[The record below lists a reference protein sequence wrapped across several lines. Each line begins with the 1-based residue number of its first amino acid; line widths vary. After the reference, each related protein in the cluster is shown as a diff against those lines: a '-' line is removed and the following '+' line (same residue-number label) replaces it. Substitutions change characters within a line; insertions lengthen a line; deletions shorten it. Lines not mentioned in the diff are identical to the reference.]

1 MQEQCNIITFFAKK
15 GNFKSKLINY
25 LKYFHFIVVILF
37 YTWSG
42 MNISFTCD
50 TAQNE
55 QKQCWNALV
64 YLHLSACNET
74 NYPLIDGVTFHA
86 VISSILEV
94 YDTWNPP
101 STKKEWNT
109 FRRVD
114 IIIYLFFQE
123 LLIFQVRIR
132 KIVQQENIT
141 RNKIENLGKCF
152 FVRELPKN
160 FEASPDLLKSIWQTI
175 K

>member
-1 MQEQCNIITFFAKK
+1 M
-15 GNFKSKLINY
+15 
-25 LKYFHFIVVILF
+25 
-37 YTWSG
+37 
-42 MNISFTCD
+42 
-50 TAQNE
+50 
-55 QKQCWNALV
+55 
-64 YLHLSACNET
+64 HLSACNET

-86 VISSILEV
+86 VISSKLAV

-141 RNKIENLGKCF
+141 RNKIENLGKMF
-152 FVRELPKN
+152 FRSGIAEKLWGQSGFTEKHMTNNKIIFNYFGHSPENNMATFSSNNICELWLLILHHVKRILEN
-160 FEASPDLLKSIWQTI
+160 FHQKALWMLILLLIFHP
-175 K
+175 